1 MKIWIVEDEAPQRM
15 LLCDLARQACG
26 KHGVKADIVALKSGE
41 SLTNAYQPGADL
53 LLLDIDMPGING
65 MDAAHII
72 RQKDE
77 RVLIAFCT
85 NLVSRALDGYAVA
98 AMDFLVKPV
107 TAARIDELLDK
118 VFHRLSVA
126 APVTLTLHTQDSTNT
141 PISGLYATGN
151 NVSGLSVAAYVNI
164 EGTGLGFAPTS
175 GRLAGA
181 NAAATIQ

>member
-15 LLCDLARQACG
+15 LLCDLVRQACG
-26 KHGVKADIVALKSGE
+26 KHGVKADIVALESGE

-107 TAARIDELLDK
+107 TAARID
-118 VFHRLSVA
+118 
-126 APVTLTLHTQDSTNT
+126 APVTLPLHTQDSANT

-164 EGTGLGFAPTS
+164 EGTGLGFALTS

>member
-1 MKIWIVEDEAPQRM
+1 MPISPAPICFFWI
-15 LLCDLARQACG
+15 
-26 KHGVKADIVALKSGE
+26 
-41 SLTNAYQPGADL
+41 
-53 LLLDIDMPGING
+53 IDMPDING
-65 MDAAHII
+65 MYAAHII

-164 EGTGLGFAPTS
+164 EGTGLGFALTS